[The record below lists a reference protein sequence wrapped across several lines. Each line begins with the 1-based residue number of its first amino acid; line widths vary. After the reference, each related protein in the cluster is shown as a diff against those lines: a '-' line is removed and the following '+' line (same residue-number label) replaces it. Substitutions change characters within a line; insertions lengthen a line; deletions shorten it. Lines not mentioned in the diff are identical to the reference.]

1 MYHFGDTWVIHVLTS
16 QHPVHPAADDNFV
29 IKTGLPLIGNI
40 FNPLAKSALMLLW
53 LTPAAPAVDA
63 SIQKKIYGLGRKC

>member
-1 MYHFGDTWVIHVLTS
+1 M
-16 QHPVHPAADDNFV
+16 HPAADDNFV